1 MAVSEET
8 WRKIPLY
15 YAIIDELERRGG
27 VEKDVNLYRTLRSK
41 YSITFSEFL
50 QELMKLEMQGIVY
63 VAILKE
69 DLRNV
74 KLLRRP

>member
-1 MAVSEET
+1 MSEDT
-8 WRKIPLY
+8 WRKVPLY

-27 VEKDVNLYRTLRSK
+27 VEKDVNLYRALRSK
-41 YSITFSEFL
+41 YPVTFAEFL
-50 QELMKLEMQGIVY
+50 QELMKLEMQGIIY